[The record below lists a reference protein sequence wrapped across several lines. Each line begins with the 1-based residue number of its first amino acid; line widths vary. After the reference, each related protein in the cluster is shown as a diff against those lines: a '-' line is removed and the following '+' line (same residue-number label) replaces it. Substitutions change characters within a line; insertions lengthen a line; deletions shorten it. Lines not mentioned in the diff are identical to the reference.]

1 MDSSHYRTARQIVQ
15 LGNIITWLHNQKM
28 QSKGL
33 TSSQSDIIRYLLHH
47 QDEEVTAGNL
57 MEKLGLSQST
67 IAGLLKRLEE
77 KELISRYTD
86 GSDGRR
92 SVIQLTSEGL
102 ALEEYLQGIA
112 MQTGNIMLNGMS
124 DEEQN
129 EFSRLLHTALTNMN
143 AVRGLN

>member
-1 MDSSHYRTARQIVQ
+1 
-15 LGNIITWLHNQKM
+15 M

-92 SVIQLTSEGL
+92 SVIQLTSTGL

-112 MQTGNIMLNGMS
+112 VQTGNIMLNGMS

>member
-1 MDSSHYRTARQIVQ
+1 
-15 LGNIITWLHNQKM
+15 
-28 QSKGL
+28 
-33 TSSQSDIIRYLLHH
+33 
-47 QDEEVTAGNL
+47 

-77 KELISRYTD
+77 KGLISRYTD

-92 SVIQLTSEGL
+92 SVIQLTSTGL

-112 MQTGNIMLNGMS
+112 VQTGNIMLNGMS

>member
-77 KELISRYTD
+77 KGLISRYTD

-92 SVIQLTSEGL
+92 SVIQLTSTGL

-112 MQTGNIMLNGMS
+112 VQTGNIMLNGMS